1 MQKNKLQE
9 FTQKYGLQLPEYRI
23 VNEGFS
29 HAPKFRSMVLV
40 NGKEFK
46 SRKTYTHRKDAE
58 KDVAE
63 LALKSITQ
71 DIKNEKSTIL
81 PDLVYS
87 KSILIEYAVKKNI
100 ENPQYKTTTE
110 GVQHH
115 VFSSTLKFN
124 GKSYIGEVGKRKKE
138 AEQLVAFAA
147 IKSLLGSNP
156 CFDLL
161 QIVKSK
167 TKISRNSTRTRVN
180 HSSRNHSHSS
190 LIMKPGF
197 SKDTVDTQ
205 HPTSIPGYKNKRK
218 LDNVNLR
225 KKTLHGKMVS
235 FNL

>member
-1 MQKNKLQE
+1 MILIQIFLALVVFFCLVRNSLVVHVCLVIAEEAMQKNKLQE

-147 IKSLLGSNP
+147 IKSLLG
-156 CFDLL
+156 
-161 QIVKSK
+161 
-167 TKISRNSTRTRVN
+167 
-180 HSSRNHSHSS
+180 
-190 LIMKPGF
+190 M
-197 SKDTVDTQ
+197 
-205 HPTSIPGYKNKRK
+205 
-218 LDNVNLR
+218 NL
-225 KKTLHGKMVS
+225 
-235 FNL
+235 